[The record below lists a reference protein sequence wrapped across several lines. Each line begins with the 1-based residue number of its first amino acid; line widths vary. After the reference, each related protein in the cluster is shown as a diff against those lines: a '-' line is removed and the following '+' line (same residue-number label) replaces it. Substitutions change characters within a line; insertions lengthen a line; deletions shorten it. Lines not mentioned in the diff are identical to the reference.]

1 MARFLIVDDHPLFR
15 EALASALRTVD
26 AEADI
31 YEATSIEG
39 ALDVL
44 DAHDDF
50 ELALLDLSLPGT
62 SGFSGLIRMRTT
74 RPRLPILVVSGHEE
88 PAVVREA
95 LGLGIAG
102 YVPKSTSKK
111 RLAEAIARALAGDV
125 YEPDLPASTPH
136 EPRPLD
142 EQRILQRLK
151 DLTPQ
156 QLAVLELVRAGLQNK
171 AIAHELKLAETTVK
185 AHVSEILRKLGVV
198 SRTQAVIEVAKLD
211 FEAVKRAPR

>member
-15 EALASALRTVD
+15 EALTSALRLVEP
-26 AEADI
+26 EADI

-50 ELALLDLSLPGT
+50 ELALLDLSLPKT
-62 SGFSGLIRMRTT
+62 TGFSGLIRMRTS
-74 RPRLPILVVSGHEE
+74 RPKLPILVVSGHEE
-88 PAVVREA
+88 PSVVREA
-95 LGLGIAG
+95 LSLGIAG

-125 YEPDLPASTPH
+125 YEPDLPRGPAVEAPSG
-136 EPRPLD
+136 ES
-142 EQRILQRLK
+142 RILQRLQ

-156 QLAVLELVRAGLQNK
+156 QLAVLELVREGRQNK

-185 AHVSEILRKLGVV
+185 AHVSEVLRKLGVA
-198 SRTQAVIEVAKLD
+198 SRTQAVIEVAKVD
-211 FEAVKRAPR
+211 FEAVKKMQT